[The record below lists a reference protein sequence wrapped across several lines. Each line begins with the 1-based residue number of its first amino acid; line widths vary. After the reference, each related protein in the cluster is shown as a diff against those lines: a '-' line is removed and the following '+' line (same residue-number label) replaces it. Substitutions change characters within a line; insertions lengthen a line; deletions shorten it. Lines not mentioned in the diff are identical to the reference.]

1 MEKKKLIIFDLDGVL
16 INSLKNMEYALDNT
30 NKKLGL
36 NLKFNEYKKYI
47 GLPFFEIL
55 KKMGVKKDY
64 SEIKKYYKYFS
75 QKKINKI
82 RIYKSTIIELKKLQK
97 KYKLAIFTSKD
108 KSRTLK
114 IIKRMNFFS
123 IVLSSE
129 ELQKGKP
136 DPEGIN
142 KILKITECSKK
153 NVVYIGDSL
162 YDYIA
167 AKRVKIK
174 YLHATWG
181 YDKHLTKNKVIT
193 KINRLSEIRKYF
205 DND

>member
-167 AKRVKIK
+167 AKRAKIK

>member
-16 INSLKNMEYALDNT
+16 INSLKNMEYALNNT

-55 KKMGVKKDY
+55 KKMGVKKNY
-64 SEIKKYYKYFS
+64 SKIKKYYKYFS

-97 KYKLAIFTSKD
+97 RYKLAIFTSKD

-129 ELQKGKP
+129 ELKKGKP

-142 KILKITECSKK
+142 KILKITQCSKK
-153 NVVYIGDSL
+153 NAVYIGDTL

-167 AKRVKIK
+167 AKKAKIK

-181 YDKHLTKNKVIT
+181 YDELLTKNKIIT
-193 KINRLSEIRKYF
+193 KINRLSEIKKYF

>member
-55 KKMGVKKDY
+55 KKMGVKKNY

-97 KYKLAIFTSKD
+97 RYELAIFTSKD

-142 KILKITECSKK
+142 KILKITKCSKK

-167 AKRVKIK
+167 AKKAKIK

>member
-16 INSLKNMEYALDNT
+16 INSLKNMEYALNNT

-55 KKMGVKKDY
+55 KKMGVKKNY
-64 SEIKKYYKYFS
+64 SKIKKYYKFFS

-97 KYKLAIFTSKD
+97 RYKLAIFTSKD

-129 ELQKGKP
+129 ELKKGKP
-136 DPEGIN
+136 HPEGIN
-142 KILKITECSKK
+142 KILKITQCSKK
-153 NVVYIGDSL
+153 NAVYIGDTL

-167 AKRVKIK
+167 AKKAKIK

-181 YDKHLTKNKVIT
+181 YDELLTKNKIIT
-193 KINRLSEIRKYF
+193 KINRLSEIKKYF